1 MVEKCDNGIIKHS
14 LALRAKYRLRKT
26 RVPPML
32 VVPHPKN
39 RGGDAVKSL
48 RTMQLTASIAEGY
61 DTIEANSNAVA
72 VEDKPPVVAGT
83 NTFFF
88 QSAFEKQVIPDPDMA
103 AKGVGIMATMGS
115 LSHSHLNCIN
125 RNILCGKRGC
135 NCVGRKT
142 CFCKS
147 KVIFDDE
154 GNLNLDRVR
163 AHDEAWAQDCVAGLE
178 WEVLSHKLDVEES
191 DGALIISI
199 ARNKKTKW
207 Q

>member
-1 MVEKCDNGIIKHS
+1 
-14 LALRAKYRLRKT
+14 
-26 RVPPML
+26 ML

-83 NTFFF
+83 NTFVF
-88 QSAFEKQVIPDPDMA
+88 QSAFEKQVLPDPDMA
-103 AKGVGIMATMGS
+103 AKGVGIMANIGS

-125 RNILCGKRGC
+125 RNIVCSKRGC
-135 NCVGRKT
+135 SCPARKNCE
-142 CFCKS
+142 CKS

-178 WEVLSHKLDVEES
+178 WEILSHNLDIEES
-191 DGALIISI
+191 DGAHIISI
-199 ARNKKTKW
+199 ALNKKTKW

>member
-1 MVEKCDNGIIKHS
+1 MVEKCHNGIIKHS
-14 LALRAKYRLRKT
+14 LCLRAKYRLRKT

-72 VEDKPPVVAGT
+72 VEDRPPVVAGT
-83 NTFFF
+83 NTFYF
-88 QSAFEKQVIPDPDMA
+88 QSEFEKQVVPDPDMA
-103 AKGVGIMATMGS
+103 AKGAGIMATMGS
-115 LSHSHLNCIN
+115 LSHSHLNCVN
-125 RNILCGKRGC
+125 RNIVCGKRGC
-135 NCVGRKT
+135 NCPDRKK
-142 CFCKS
+142 CECKS

-154 GNLNLDRVR
+154 WNLNLDRVR
-163 AHDEAWAQDCVAGLE
+163 AHDEAWAQDCMAGLE
-178 WEVLSHKLDVEES
+178 WEVLSHNLDIEVS

-199 ARNKKTKW
+199 ALRKTKW

>member
-1 MVEKCDNGIIKHS
+1 MPQSRKPVAMVEKCDNGIIKHS

-83 NTFFF
+83 NTFVF
-88 QSAFEKQVIPDPDMA
+88 QSAFEKQVLPDPDMA

-115 LSHSHLNCIN
+115 LSHSH
-125 RNILCGKRGC
+125 
-135 NCVGRKT
+135 
-142 CFCKS
+142 
-147 KVIFDDE
+147 
-154 GNLNLDRVR
+154 
-163 AHDEAWAQDCVAGLE
+163 
-178 WEVLSHKLDVEES
+178 
-191 DGALIISI
+191 
-199 ARNKKTKW
+199 
-207 Q
+207 